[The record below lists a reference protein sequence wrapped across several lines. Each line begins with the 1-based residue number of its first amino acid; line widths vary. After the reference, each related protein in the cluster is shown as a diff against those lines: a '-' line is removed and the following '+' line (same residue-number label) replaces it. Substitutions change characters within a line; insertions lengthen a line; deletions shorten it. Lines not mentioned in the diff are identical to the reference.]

1 MRQSVLVHE
10 EHALDGASHADAFE
24 LVAHALKA
32 RRHRW
37 VLLEQRIFG
46 AECVVGQ
53 RVPVQT
59 VLCYGCCAKQYQSP
73 KANCKH
79 SQIDRPVDGHRIGD
93 GALWRCTERCLPVH
107 VGRAVVIGA
116 WPSSRF
122 CGLLL
127 CGGHF
132 CLCLV
137 LCKCTWGIHL
147 V

>member
-24 LVAHALKA
+24 LVAHALEA

-73 KANCKH
+73 KALGSANTHKLIVRLMVIELATVLFGGVL
-79 SQIDRPVDGHRIGD
+79 S
-93 GALWRCTERCLPVH
+93 
-107 VGRAVVIGA
+107 VVF
-116 WPSSRF
+116 PSISAE
-122 CGLLL
+122 LLL
-127 CGGHF
+127 LVRGHPVVF
-132 CLCLV
+132 AGCCCV
-137 LCKCTWGIHL
+137 VAIFVCVWCCANVHGVYI
-147 V
+147 